1 MCFHSCALSAKLA
14 VDLGIVLN
22 PLSNEIGERGDD
34 SCAGSGV
41 VKTLALLKLMVVVSL
56 QLLVTVALS
65 MALFGVGSIARGVP
79 RGVSAE
85 CLVVLLCLTRQV
97 CYLV

>member
-1 MCFHSCALSAKLA
+1 MCVHSCALSAKLA

-22 PLSNEIGERGDD
+22 PLSNETGERGDE

-41 VKTLALLKLMVVVSL
+41 VKILALLKLMVVVGL

-65 MALFGVGSIARGVP
+65 VVLFGVVSIARGVP
-79 RGVSAE
+79 RGVSEKSLA
-85 CLVVLLCLTRQV
+85 VFFRLTCQ
-97 CYLV
+97 

>member
-41 VKTLALLKLMVVVSL
+41 VKTLALLRLMVVVGL

-65 MALFGVGSIARGVP
+65 VALLSVGPIARGVP
-79 RGVSAE
+79 RGVSAK
-85 CLVVLLCLTRQV
+85 CLVVLLHLTPQI

>member
-22 PLSNEIGERGDD
+22 PLPNEIGERGDD

-41 VKTLALLKLMVVVSL
+41 VKTLALLKLMVVVGL
-56 QLLVTVALS
+56 RLLVTVALS
-65 MALFGVGSIARGVP
+65 MALLGVGSVARGVP
-79 RGVSAE
+79 RGVSA
-85 CLVVLLCLTRQV
+85 
-97 CYLV
+97 